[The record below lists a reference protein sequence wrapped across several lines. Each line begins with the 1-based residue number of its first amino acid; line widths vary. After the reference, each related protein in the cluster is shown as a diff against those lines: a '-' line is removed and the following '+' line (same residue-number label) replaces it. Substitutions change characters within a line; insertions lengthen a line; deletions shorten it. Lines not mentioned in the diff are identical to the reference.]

1 MAGID
6 SVDLRN
12 PSETTDTLWI
22 EVDSPRIPDSESV
35 GKWLIFRGLKNIDKT
50 WGQVRK
56 MIRSGQLKASKA
68 VVATKGNCENSAKQD
83 VKVIK
88 VRTSEEHRDEVG
100 LKLIHLVSD
109 YQNSIRYKLD
119 SATNAGL
126 FTHKGHGK
134 VTCAECQW
142 NDGNPRIVET

>member
-1 MAGID
+1 MA
-6 SVDLRN
+6 VDLRK
-12 PSETTDTLWI
+12 PSETTDTPWI
-22 EVDSPRIPDSESV
+22 EVDSPLIPDSESD
-35 GKWLIFRGLKNIDKT
+35 GKWLIFRELKNIDKT
-50 WGQVRK
+50 WEQVRK

-68 VVATKGNCENSAKQD
+68 VVSTKGNCENAKNPD

-88 VRTSEEHRDEVG
+88 VRTSEKHRDEVG
-100 LKLIHLVSD
+100 LKLIHLVSHS
-109 YQNSIRYKLD
+109 QSSIRYKLD

-126 FTHKGHGK
+126 FTHQGHGK